1 MIWKEENMEKI
12 ALRVAYSDDRGQII
26 DMIENVAINA
36 VTLITFKKN
45 AVRANHHHK
54 ATTQWNYV
62 VSGKIMIR
70 TQQPGEKVVDTI
82 MNKGD
87 FVVTVPNERHA
98 LQALEDSELLVYTQ
112 GPRGGKEYESDT
124 FRDEIPLIGPAR

>member
-1 MIWKEENMEKI
+1 MEK
-12 ALRVAYSDDRGQII
+12 LNLDVSFSDDRGQII
-26 DMIENVAINA
+26 DMLANVNINA

-54 ATTQWNYV
+54 LTTQWNYV
-62 VSGKIMIR
+62 LSGSILIR
-70 TQQPGEKVVDTI
+70 TQKPSGPVIDTV
-82 MNKGD
+82 MHKGD

-98 LQALEDSELLVYTQ
+98 LQAMEDSELLVFTE

-124 FRDEIPLIGPAR
+124 YRDQTPLINPAS